1 MEAGV
6 GRALL
11 KADVSDS
18 AAGVRLKRNPPGSTG
33 PTEKSV
39 LVEAVEFAKPPDST
53 PLNLLRN
60 TYVNGSVSHRRTIL
74 LSLSSGPGAPG

>member
-39 LVEAVEFAKPPDST
+39 LVEAVEFAKPPEST
-53 PLNLLRN
+53 PPYLL
-60 TYVNGSVSHRRTIL
+60 
-74 LSLSSGPGAPG
+74 

>member
-33 PTEKSV
+33 PTKKSV
-39 LVEAVEFAKPPDST
+39 LVEPVEFAKPPEST

-60 TYVNGSVSHRRTIL
+60 T
-74 LSLSSGPGAPG
+74 

>member
-33 PTEKSV
+33 PTKKSV
-39 LVEAVEFAKPPDST
+39 LVEAVEFAKPTKST
-53 PLNLLRN
+53 PPYPLRK
-60 TYVNGSVSHRRTIL
+60 TYVNAAVSHRRTIL
-74 LSLSSGPGAPG
+74 LSLRSDPGAPG